1 MVTIANLIS
10 GIYLILVTVLDLG
23 GNSFVLFATIAHKA
37 IKLDKMCVWIIQNLA
52 VVDMVNGILV
62 IIPATITFLADGK
75 WLLGSFICSLHWAY
89 KYSFLIGN
97 IFLIIFLSLNK
108 MVRCLF
114 PLRVLDSTF
123 RQRITVTFFSLLPT
137 LVGPVRKI
145 FAVYISGTA
154 KVRFS
159 PAHGMCLAYEIEDG
173 VEKHFQASVM
183 KVTSMLLVVAPCFIL
198 IISNMGLVVLAIR
211 SARRNIKKGNIVIVV
226 LVTAVFVIS
235 FAPFI
240 VQYLAYGENFNN
252 ASAEIRVG
260 QLATAISSFC
270 NPFIYLATNDAF
282 RIFTTTTFKRAIYSK
297 TCFGGLMR
305 IGRGFRSMISKV
317 RSSVRSTSNLSDTR
331 KHTRDTKVIA
341 NPLTIDKEMPSAA
354 TEVKKKEEDSKKKED
369 GGKIEMSTD
378 IKGRENLFSEEVKE

>member
-1 MVTIANLIS
+1 MVTVANLIS

-23 GNSFVLFATIAHKA
+23 GNGFVLFATIAHKA

-62 IIPATITFLADGK
+62 IVPATITFLADGK
-75 WLLGSFICSLHWAY
+75 WLLGSVICSLHWAY
-89 KYSFLIGN
+89 KYCFLIGN
-97 IFLIIFLSLNK
+97 IFLIISLSLNK

-137 LVGPVRKI
+137 LVGPARKI
-145 FAVYISGTA
+145 FAVYVTGTA

-159 PAHGMCLAYEIEDG
+159 RAHGMCLAYEVEDG
-173 VEKHFQASVM
+173 VEKHFQANVM
-183 KVTSMLLVVAPCFIL
+183 KLTSVLLVVAPCFVL
-198 IISNMGLVVLAIR
+198 IISNLGLVVLAIR

-240 VQYLAYGENFNN
+240 VQFMAYGENFNN

-260 QLATAISSFC
+260 QLATVISSFC

-282 RIFTTTTFKRAIYSK
+282 RVFTTTTFKRVIRK
-297 TCFGGLMR
+297 TCLGRLTR
-305 IGRGFRSMISKV
+305 VGRGFRSMLSKI
-317 RSSVRSTSNLSDTR
+317 RSSVRSSSKSDTR
-331 KHTRDTKVIA
+331 KHTRDTKVIM
-341 NPLTIDKEMPSAA
+341 NPLSNDEMMSADPEA
-354 TEVKKKEEDSKKKED
+354 RKKERAAEKKDD
-369 GGKIEMSTD
+369 GGKIETSSG
-378 IKGRENLFSEEVKE
+378 IKERENLFSEEVK